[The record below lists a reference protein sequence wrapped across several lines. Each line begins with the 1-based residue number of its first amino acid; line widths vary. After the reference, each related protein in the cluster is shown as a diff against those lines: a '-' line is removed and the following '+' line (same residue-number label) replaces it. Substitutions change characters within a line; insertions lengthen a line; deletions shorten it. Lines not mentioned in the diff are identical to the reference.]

1 MNIYEA
7 TSLDYLAKV
16 KEILAPKG
24 SGGKV
29 TDSARANF
37 VESTSAIVDLEDQIG
52 ELSIISCKEMY
63 LYHKK
68 DNDGWTSLHNASAQ
82 GHLCIVKYLVESADS
97 VDVDVG
103 NNRNIAPSNTA
114 YDAAAT
120 SNETYICEELR
131 TNAWTNFQSTI

>member
-7 TSLDYLAKV
+7 TSLGYLAKV

-24 SGGKV
+24 SGGK
-29 TDSARANF
+29 F